1 MIGGF
6 ASIGGALAALV
17 LVLAAIGLAARGA
30 RFAGF
35 ARRPA
40 GARLLEVEDVI
51 ALDTRRRVHVIR
63 CGARRALLLTGG
75 AHDVVAWLDE
85 ASLPQ

>member
-6 ASIGGALAALV
+6 TSIAGAVAALV
-17 LVLAAIGLAARGA
+17 VVLAAIGLAARGA

-35 ARRPA
+35 ARRPV
-40 GARLLEVEDVI
+40 GAHLLEVEDVI

-63 CGARRALLLTGG
+63 CGTRRALLVTGG
-75 AHDVVAWLDE
+75 ACDVVAWLDA
-85 ASLPQ
+85 ASLPR